1 MRFELLTNKNTALY
15 IEYLK
20 QALLEDPEQMW
31 IDSIEEDEI
40 IKRIN
45 DNFYQNTKSYLAII
59 NNKVIGRIEY
69 HFYGCIQDGFKMAYV
84 DWVYVLKEYRN
95 KGIAK
100 SLFSVFEQDCKS
112 NGINQYFLIRAS
124 NDSANHFYSRFE
136 NADLSDV
143 PMLRKDILSDS
154 VSM

>member
-1 MRFELLTNKNTALY
+1 MRFELLTNTNTTLY

-31 IDSIEEDEI
+31 IDSIEEYEI

-69 HFYGCIQDGFKMAYV
+69 HFYGCIQDGFRMAYV

-112 NGINQYFLIRAS
+112 NGINQYFLNRATS
-124 NDSANHFYSRFE
+124 ESANHFYNSFKE
-136 NADLSDV
+136 VELEES
-143 PMLRKDILSDS
+143 PTLRKNLD
-154 VSM
+154 

>member
-1 MRFELLTNKNTALY
+1 MRFELLTNKNIALY

-20 QALLEDPEQMW
+20 QALLEDSEQMW

-59 NNKVIGRIEY
+59 NNKLIGRIEY
-69 HFYGCIQDGFKMAYV
+69 YFYGCIQDGFKMTYV

-112 NGINQYFLIRAS
+112 NGINQYFLIMATS
-124 NDSANHFYSRFE
+124 ESAKHFYNSFKE
-136 NADLSDV
+136 VELEES
-143 PMLRKDILSDS
+143 PTLRKNLD
-154 VSM
+154 

>member
-1 MRFELLTNKNTALY
+1 MRFELLTIKNTALY

-20 QALLEDPEQMW
+20 QALLEEPEQMW

-112 NGINQYFLIRAS
+112 NGINQYFLSRATS
-124 NDSANHFYSRFE
+124 ESANHFYNSFK
-136 NADLSDV
+136 DV
-143 PMLRKDILSDS
+143 ELEESPTLRKNLD
-154 VSM
+154 

>member
-20 QALLEDPEQMW
+20 QALLEEPEQMW

-112 NGINQYFLIRAS
+112 NGINQYFLIRATS
-124 NDSANHFYSRFE
+124 ESANHFYNSFKE
-136 NADLSDV
+136 VELEES
-143 PMLRKDILSDS
+143 PTLRKDLD
-154 VSM
+154 